1 MFFQPVSR
9 QNKEMSAYRFRIK
22 SHRNRNTSNKIRKSG
37 KKNASREINHHLS
50 GCKKAL
56 QQVRR
61 NNIPVII
68 FSSMK
73 KRMVNFRSDV
83 MRKNP

>member
-1 MFFQPVSR
+1 MT
-9 QNKEMSAYRFRIK
+9 AYRFRRK
-22 SHRNRNTSNKIRKSG
+22 SQPNRNTNSKIRKSG
-37 KKNASREINHHLS
+37 KKNASREISHHLS
-50 GCKKAL
+50 GCRKAL

-68 FSSMK
+68 FSIMK
-73 KRMVNFRSDV
+73 KRMVNFRSEV

>member
-1 MFFQPVSR
+1 MTTL
-9 QNKEMSAYRFRIK
+9 RFRK
-22 SHRNRNTSNKIRKSG
+22 NSHTKRNTNSKTRKSG
-37 KKNASREINHHLS
+37 KKNANREINHHLS

-61 NNIPVII
+61 NNIPTII
-68 FSSMK
+68 FSSK
-73 KRMVNFRSDV
+73 RKRMVNFRSDV